1 MKNIEIK
8 ELWLPVEHFEL
19 DEDEL
24 DENKN
29 SQIRIVD
36 GKKYLNITWFKGGLE
51 QYSFKSNRIK
61 FDSDWWDDF
70 IIEF

>member
-24 DENKN
+24 NENKN

>member
-8 ELWLPVEHFEL
+8 ELWLPAEYFEL
-19 DEDEL
+19 DEDKL

>member
-8 ELWLPVEHFEL
+8 ELWLPAEYFEL
-19 DEDEL
+19 NEDEL

>member
-8 ELWLPVEHFEL
+8 ELWLPAEYFEL

-36 GKKYLNITWFKGGLE
+36 GKKYLNITWFKGGL
-51 QYSFKSNRIK
+51 
-61 FDSDWWDDF
+61 
-70 IIEF
+70 

>member
-8 ELWLPVEHFEL
+8 ELWLPAEYFEL

-36 GKKYLNITWFKGGLE
+36 EKKYLNITWFKGGLE

>member
-1 MKNIEIK
+1 MKSIEIK

>member
-8 ELWLPVEHFEL
+8 ELWLPAEYFEL

-36 GKKYLNITWFKGGLE
+36 GKNI
-51 QYSFKSNRIK
+51 
-61 FDSDWWDDF
+61 
-70 IIEF
+70 

>member
-1 MKNIEIK
+1 MRNIEIK

>member
-8 ELWLPVEHFEL
+8 ELWLPAEYF
-19 DEDEL
+19 EL

>member
-8 ELWLPVEHFEL
+8 ELWLPAEHFEI
-19 DEDEL
+19 DET
-24 DENKN
+24 
-29 SQIRIVD
+29 SQTKTVD
-36 GKKYLNITWFKGGLE
+36 GKLYLNITWFKGGLE

-70 IIEF
+70 IIEL

>member
-8 ELWLPVEHFEL
+8 ELWLPAEYFEL

>member
-8 ELWLPVEHFEL
+8 ELWLPAEHFEL

-29 SQIRIVD
+29 SQIRIVE

-70 IIEF
+70 IIEL

>member
-8 ELWLPVEHFEL
+8 ELWLPAEYFEL

-29 SQIRIVD
+29 PQIRIVD

>member
-8 ELWLPVEHFEL
+8 ELWLPAEHFEIH
-19 DEDEL
+19 
-24 DENKN
+24 ENSDTK
-29 SQIRIVD
+29 IVN
-36 GKKYLNITWFKGGLE
+36 GKQYLNITWFKGGLE

-70 IIEF
+70 IIEL

>member
-1 MKNIEIK
+1 MKSIEIK

-29 SQIRIVD
+29 SKIRIVD